1 VGYKKRKKKKNEIET
16 MSEEDYYGYY
26 FIAGFTDGG
35 APYGITREEAEEQG
49 LLEDEKNPQQTVS
62 DDDLPF

>member
-1 VGYKKRKKKKNEIET
+1 MGYKKRKKKKNEIET

-35 APYGITREEAEEQG
+35 APYGITMEEAEEQG
-49 LLEDEKNPQQTVS
+49 LLEDEKNVKQPES
-62 DDDLPF
+62 DDDMPF